1 MCLLY
6 FSRPI
11 SNTRVRYRVRKTE
24 YHDCRLLGFACK
36 FLAKSI
42 FSMLAARIARDP
54 GPNYFSPTI
63 LEWLLRHALCA
74 CSTWILLQGET
85 RAMIMTNKLLPV
97 ALIAA
102 LIGGSVGAL
111 VMHRSQ
117 PASAETATA
126 TQTNTAPAATEQQAN
141 NELVPSEFNTA
152 GEQTAYK
159 TGFADGF
166 AAASETAVNTS
177 SARRSPSR
185 VVYRNSGS
193 RASSSRVYYDYQP
206 RKRSFWDKHRDKLTV
221 AIGTGA
227 GAAIGGLVGGKK
239 GAAIGALSGAGGSA
253 LWTYKL
259 RKRNRNY

>member
-1 MCLLY
+1 M
-6 FSRPI
+6 
-11 SNTRVRYRVRKTE
+11 
-24 YHDCRLLGFACK
+24 
-36 FLAKSI
+36 
-42 FSMLAARIARDP
+42 
-54 GPNYFSPTI
+54 I
-63 LEWLLRHALCA
+63 L
-74 CSTWILLQGET
+74 
-85 RAMIMTNKLLPV
+85 TNKLLPV

-111 VMHRSQ
+111 VMHKTQ
-117 PASAETATA
+117 PATAETTTTAQPSTAQTA
-126 TQTNTAPAATEQQAN
+126 TPISDQAN
-141 NELVPSEFNTA
+141 GEMIAAGFNTA

-166 AAASETAVNTS
+166 AAAMQTEQKTAAATTVT
-177 SARRSPSR
+177 RRAPAR

-227 GAAIGGLVGGKK
+227 GAAVGGLIGGKK

-259 RKRNRNY
+259 RNRDRQY